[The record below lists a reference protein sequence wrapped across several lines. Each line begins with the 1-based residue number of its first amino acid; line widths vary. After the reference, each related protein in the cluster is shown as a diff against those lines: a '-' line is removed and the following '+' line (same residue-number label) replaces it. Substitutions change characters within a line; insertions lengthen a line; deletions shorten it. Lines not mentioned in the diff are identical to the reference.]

1 MEQGLAQQLSAQ
13 APQGAGGMGPQGGPT
28 IEDVITMLMQGA
40 DPNELLEMGVSED
53 MLLQAL
59 QMIEQQQGGGAVPQQ
74 APTGLAA
81 RVAM

>member
-13 APQGAGGMGPQGGPT
+13 APQGAGGMGQGGPT
-28 IEDVITMLMQGA
+28 IEDVIAMLMQGA
-40 DPNELLEMGVSED
+40 DPNELLEMGISED

-81 RVAM
+81 RAAM